1 MEEDRA
7 LCGWGVNPVVSPV
20 PARPGRLTVAES
32 VCIDRATGREDGES
46 GGLNAVL
53 LPTRVYVPNG
63 FHQVGNSIR
72 WSWVDW
78 SFFFFPRGDQKGAAV
93 VALDYKS
100 SLVFFPSSSSLGSPR

>member
-1 MEEDRA
+1 VEEDRA

-78 SFFFFPRGDQKGAAV
+78 SFFFFPRRPRWGLLGDQLFSKVSISFQSA
-93 VALDYKS
+93 
-100 SLVFFPSSSSLGSPR
+100 P